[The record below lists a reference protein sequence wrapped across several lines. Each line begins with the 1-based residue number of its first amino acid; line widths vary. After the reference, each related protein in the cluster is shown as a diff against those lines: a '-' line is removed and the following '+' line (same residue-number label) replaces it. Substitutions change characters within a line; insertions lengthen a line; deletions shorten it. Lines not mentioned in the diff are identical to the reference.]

1 MINNSHPCGMK
12 EEMLKKL
19 SKFKREKVHLILVL
33 IQLKTGAEEM
43 KSLLKAKTK
52 PFIKDNKI
60 PKLVRKMV
68 KADKCGQMG
77 QFIKGGGQMT
87 KQMEEVA

>member
-1 MINNSHPCGMK
+1 
-12 EEMLKKL
+12 MLIIKYIF

-52 PFIKDNKI
+52 PFIKDNSKFEI
-60 PKLVRKMV
+60 S
-68 KADKCGQMG
+68 
-77 QFIKGGGQMT
+77 
-87 KQMEEVA
+87 